1 MMRKRTFTVA
11 LIGPDGTGKTTI
23 SRRLAGALPLPVKT
37 VYMGIN
43 LETSR
48 LMLPTTRLLLSLR
61 RSRGHAAHLVA
72 SSDPNRRRHPAADG
86 RRHPLRSLKSG
97 LGLANWLAEEWFRQ
111 GVARYHRLRGNVV
124 VFDRHFLADYYHF
137 DVAPKE
143 HTSRPLARRIHGLH
157 LDRLYPRPD
166 LVVCLDAP
174 AETLA
179 QRKREAGIEWLEGRR
194 RQYLEMSKIFPN
206 FVVVDAAA
214 PLSRVTEEVA
224 RVILDFHREAAPEKS
239 AGEPAGTAS

>member
-1 MMRKRTFTVA
+1 MRTRTFTVA

-23 SRRLAGALPLPVKT
+23 SRRLAGTLPLPVKT

-43 LETSR
+43 LDTSR

-61 RSRGHAAHLVA
+61 RSRGQTAHLVA
-72 SSDPNRRRHPAADG
+72 SSDPSRQRNAPAHG

-97 LGLANWLAEEWFRQ
+97 LGLVNWLAEEWFRQ

-137 DVAPKE
+137 DVAPEK
-143 HTSRPLARRIHGLH
+143 HTTRPLARRVHGFH
-157 LDRLYPRPD
+157 LERLYPRPD

-179 QRKREAGIEWLEGRR
+179 QRKQEAGVEWLEGRR
-194 RQYLEMSKIFPN
+194 RQYLEMSKVFPN
-206 FVVVDAAA
+206 FVVVDAAG
-214 PLSRVTEEVA
+214 PLAEVTDEIA
-224 RVILDFHREAAPEKS
+224 RVILDFHRRAETEES
-239 AGEPAGTAS
+239 TGQPAGTAL

>member
-1 MMRKRTFTVA
+1 MRTRTFTVA

-23 SRRLAGALPLPVKT
+23 SRRLAGALPLPVRT

-61 RSRGHAAHLVA
+61 RSRGKAAHLVA
-72 SSDPNRRRHPAADG
+72 SSDPSRRRNAPADG

-97 LGLANWLAEEWFRQ
+97 LGLVNWLAEEWFRQ

-137 DVAPKE
+137 DVAPE
-143 HTSRPLARRIHGLH
+143 NHTTRPLARRVHGFH
-157 LDRLYPRPD
+157 LERLYPRPD

-174 AETLA
+174 ATTLA
-179 QRKREAGIEWLEGRR
+179 ERKQEAGVEWLEGRR
-194 RQYLEMSKIFPN
+194 RQYLEMSKVFPN
-206 FVVVDAAA
+206 FVVVDASG
-214 PLSRVTEEVA
+214 PLDQVTDEIA
-224 RVILDFHREAAPEKS
+224 RVILDFHRGAEAEES
-239 AGEPAGTAS
+239 TGQPAGTAL

>member
-1 MMRKRTFTVA
+1 MRTRTFTVA
-11 LIGPDGTGKTTI
+11 LIGPDGTGKTTV
-23 SRRLAGALPLPVKT
+23 SRGLAGALPLPVKT
-37 VYMGIN
+37 IYMGIN

-61 RSRGHAAHLVA
+61 RARGQAAHLVA
-72 SSDPNRRRHPAADG
+72 SSDPSRRRNAPVDG
-86 RRHPLRSLKSG
+86 RRRPLRSLKSG

-143 HTSRPLARRIHGLH
+143 HASRPLARRIHGYH
-157 LDRLYPRPD
+157 LERLYPRPD

-179 QRKREAGIEWLEGRR
+179 QRKCEAGVEWLEGRR
-194 RQYLEMSKIFPN
+194 RQYLEMSKVFPN
-206 FVVVDAAA
+206 FVVVDATAS
-214 PLSRVTEEVA
+214 LDRVTNEVA
-224 RVILDFHREAAPEKS
+224 RAILDFHRGAEREES
-239 AGEPAGTAS
+239 TGQPAGTAL